1 VTLPDIA
8 IVGGG
13 LLGRLLAWRAS
24 SAGAAGCPLRCSQ
37 QSRRRLSRMDGG
49 WDDYSFGGS
58 R

>member
-1 VTLPDIA
+1 MTQPDIA

-24 SAGAAGCPLRCSQ
+24 TAGAACRSLRCGQ
-37 QSRRRLSRMDGG
+37 PGGRRFRRLGGG
-49 WDDYSFGGS
+49 WDDYSFGRG